1 MSNFDP
7 VTGEPLTPEAKAARA
22 AQEATPDYRQPSIQG
37 VYQQQVLPQ
46 MNQPQPGA
54 YQPPRSEEDLLK
66 VGRSSAAPKA
76 KKLSKG
82 LLIGGIAGGV
92 AVLAAIVLLVSSLIG
107 GSPVKQ
113 MVNGVERTAK
123 AMTATGLGE
132 TVEQVIKSGSVTL
145 SVDLSKNRD
154 LMPLL
159 FGTDTNL
166 NAQAELALYF
176 KQYGAAF
183 SLDSKLN
190 GSALADAL
198 IVLTRDDLAVSS
210 TALFSKTN
218 YGINLKNMAKNLK
231 GSIFDPEEG
240 TEYAMPESM
249 FEALAGEK
257 RLDLDQVE
265 KLAKEGKSILQKFLD
280 KLIESVNKNA
290 EVTKGSEKI
299 TVGEKELS
307 TSTVVIELDAKAIKG
322 IAADMIDYLRKDKDI
337 KNFLTKIQKL
347 YEDGAFGNF
356 IHMSDDFVDTFYDE
370 LDDAKDSLDDLEDQL
385 DKTTITVTGY
395 LKGSQL
401 VQLQVDEKINK
412 EKATVRVTVG
422 PDPKAP
428 EEFTYYQKGF
438 DGDKFTISCK
448 VTTNDKSAYESTVTV
463 KEDTE
468 TVAKV
473 KIAWDKKEGDLKIS
487 GEYSGYSYYSGKYTE
502 TFEFRA
508 NMTQSGKKTVIEPQ
522 KFTFTE
528 DGHEN
533 SISLKGIT
541 LTVDGGAKFPEIS
554 KYTDVL
560 TLDVDEFENLLED
573 VQKTFRDLTQSAMQ
587 ELK

>member
-22 AQEATPDYRQPSIQG
+22 AQEPTPDYRQPNIQP

-46 MNQPQPGA
+46 MAPQQPSYYQQPQ
-54 YQPPRSEEDLLK
+54 SEEDLLK
-66 VGRSSAAPKA
+66 VSRTSAPKA
-76 KKLSKG
+76 KKLPKG
-82 LLIGGIAGGV
+82 LLIGGIVGGV
-92 AVLAAIVLLVSSLIG
+92 AVLAAIVLLVSSLFG
-107 GSPVKQ
+107 GSPVKRL
-113 MVNGVERTAK
+113 VTGVEKTAK
-123 AMTATGLGE
+123 AMSATGVGE
-132 TVEQVIKSGSVTL
+132 TVQQVIKSGSVTL
-145 SVDLSKNRD
+145 SVDLSKNDELVPLITGSNMD
-154 LMPLL
+154 L
-159 FGTDTNL
+159 D
-166 NAQAELALYF
+166 AQAELALYF
-176 KQYGAAF
+176 KEYGAAL

-198 IVLTRDDLAVSS
+198 IVLTKDDLAVSS

-257 RLDLDQVE
+257 RLDLDQIE
-265 KLAKEGKSILQKFLD
+265 KLAKEGKAIAKDFLD
-280 KLIESVNKNA
+280 ELIDSVNKNA

-299 TVGEKELS
+299 TIGDKEVS
-307 TSTVVIELDAKAIKG
+307 TSTVTVELDAKAIKG
-322 IAADMIDYLRKDKDI
+322 IASDMLDYLRKDKDI
-337 KNFLTKIQKL
+337 KNFLTKVQTMA
-347 YEDGAFGNF
+347 EDGAFGSFLQLGENF
-356 IHMSDDFVDTFYDE
+356 VEDFYDE
-370 LDDAKDSLDDLEDQL
+370 LDDAKDSLDDLEEQL
-385 DKTTITVTGY
+385 EKTTITVTVY

-412 EKATVRVTVG
+412 EKATVRLTIG

-448 VTTNDKSAYESTVTV
+448 VTTNDKNAYESTVTV

-487 GEYSGYSYYSGKYTE
+487 GEYSGYSYYSGKYTD
-502 TFEFRA
+502 TFELKA
-508 NMTQSGKKTVIEPQ
+508 NMTQSGKKTVIELQ
-522 KFTFTE
+522 KFTLTE

-533 SISLKGIT
+533 SVSLKGIT
-541 LTVDGGAKFPEIS
+541 LTFDGGAKFPDIS

-573 VQKTFRDLTQSAMQ
+573 VQKAFQDLTQSAMQ